1 MEKNSKVVLFLSP
14 GQILTQDLRF
24 SLRVLEMSNSE
35 INELIEQEA
44 SENPFLRYERKQ
56 DYLSMSD
63 IDQISHNH
71 DFRQAI
77 LSQLSFYS
85 LSEEEK
91 TVAESLIYNITDSGY
106 LDNDVLS
113 KLRENYSYKV
123 CISAIN
129 HLKETDYGH
138 YFSFNLHDKI
148 KNILQRLGSYTR
160 AHEQM
165 LLGAIKDGK
174 IGNYKHE
181 NYQRVKNDIK
191 NALRFMQMMS
201 ISETPNNPVDLIAK
215 FHNESIDIEIED
227 NISEINIDI
236 DLQNEMKTKS
246 KSTADEKYIS
256 EKIKSAKLL
265 LKSVNYRNNT
275 LTRVAK
281 EILYRQSEFFNSA
294 SAELS
299 PLSVATIAGSLGIH
313 ESTVHRAIVN
323 KTIAT
328 HRGNFE
334 LKQLLAKEIQL
345 ADSSG
350 AVSDFSVK
358 QYIKQL
364 IRQEPPDS
372 PYSDS
377 NLVYFLSTRGIVISR
392 RTVAKYRESM
402 NLPNYIQRLKNH
414 KITEYK

>member
-1 MEKNSKVVLFLSP
+1 
-14 GQILTQDLRF
+14 
-24 SLRVLEMSNSE
+24 
-35 INELIEQEA
+35 
-44 SENPFLRYERKQ
+44 
-56 DYLSMSD
+56 
-63 IDQISHNH
+63 
-71 DFRQAI
+71 
-77 LSQLSFYS
+77 
-85 LSEEEK
+85 
-91 TVAESLIYNITDSGY
+91 
-106 LDNDVLS
+106 
-113 KLRENYSYKV
+113 
-123 CISAIN
+123 
-129 HLKETDYGH
+129 
-138 YFSFNLHDKI
+138 LHDKI
-148 KNILQRLGSYTR
+148 KNILQRSGSYTR

-165 LLGAIKDGK
+165 LLSAIKDGR

-201 ISETPNNPVDLIAK
+201 ISETPNNTVDLIAK
-215 FHNESIDIEIED
+215 LHNESIDIVVED
-227 NISEINIDI
+227 NIAEINLDAE
-236 DLQNEMKTKS
+236 LQNEMKS
-246 KSTADEKYIS
+246 KSRSSSDEKYIS

-265 LKSVNYRNNT
+265 LKSVNYRNST
-275 LTRVAK
+275 MIRVAK
-281 EILYRQSEFFNSA
+281 EILYRQLAFFNNI

-299 PLSVATIAGSLGIH
+299 PLSVATIAGSLGLH

-323 KTIAT
+323 KTMST
-328 HRGNFE
+328 SRGNFE

-402 NLPNYIQRLKNH
+402 NFPNYAQRLKNY